1 MKNNDQIAK
10 VYGKVLSQ
18 ITKIVED
25 GLSHLKDTLASSKQ
39 QDAEFIIEQYGKEI
53 TSAICEKFFLLFG
66 VEKEKVVAEV
76 VTAVPLSDEITAKL
90 ENKLSN
96 LTGKQVFL
104 KTSMDKSI
112 VGGFV
117 IQIGGKVIDSSV
129 RRKLED
135 LQKDMMALLS
145 S

>member
-10 VYGKVLSQ
+10 VYGEGLSQ

-25 GLSHLKDTLASSKQ
+25 RLSHLKDTLTSSKQ
-39 QDAEFIIEQYGKEI
+39 QDTDFIIEQYGKEI

-76 VTAVPLSDEITAKL
+76 VTAVPLLDEITAKL

-104 KTSMDKSI
+104 KTSVDKSI

-117 IQIGGKVIDSSV
+117 IQIGGKVIDGSV
-129 RRKLED
+129 RRRLED
-135 LQKDMMALLS
+135 LQKDMMAKLS